1 MTMELCMIF
10 RISMVNG

>member
-1 MTMELCMIF
+1 MESYMIF